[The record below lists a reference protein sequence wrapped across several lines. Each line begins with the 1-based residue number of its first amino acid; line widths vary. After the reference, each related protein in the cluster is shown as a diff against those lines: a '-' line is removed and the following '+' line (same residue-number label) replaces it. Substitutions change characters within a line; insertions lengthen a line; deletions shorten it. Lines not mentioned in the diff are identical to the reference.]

1 MKPDL
6 ASVVNARMVCFSA
19 FARSEFF
26 QNNARELGVGTRAIL
41 CRHQTGRRQKTK
53 TKTKQNKTKQTKK
66 QKNKKTKKKQRNKAK

>member
-6 ASVVNARMVCFSA
+6 ASAVNARMVCFSA
-19 FARSEFF
+19 FAHSEIF

-53 TKTKQNKTKQTKK
+53 KE
-66 QKNKKTKKKQRNKAK
+66 KKKQNEIKKNNHNLLQSQLMH